1 MVPVKRHH
9 ISYSMYIVYKNRK
22 KRSLMLINTE
32 IQQCIFW
39 FGYRVGQLVES
50 GSLSFWQL
58 VETTA
63 DAMLG
68 QISFDCHR
76 DLLIRCSNVT
86 GSRSTDQ
93 SIRIDW
99 LYTEVLT
106 KLALINLT
114 K

>member
-1 MVPVKRHH
+1 
-9 ISYSMYIVYKNRK
+9 
-22 KRSLMLINTE
+22 MLINTE

-39 FGYRVGQLVES
+39 FGYIVGQLVES

-76 DLLIRCSNVT
+76 DLLIRCSNMT
-86 GSRSTDQ
+86 GFRSTGQ
-93 SIRIDW
+93 SIRIGGLKQTSSGQLDQM
-99 LYTEVLT
+99 TDQQT
-106 KLALINLT
+106 RSMQSQNDQISDDLAR
-114 K
+114 